1 MLGSGAARRTV
12 LQGSRLESPQRR
24 QRRRRRRPG
33 PAAGAGEGPGVPSGA
48 SLARAATEQE
58 VASDSGHRAGASSFG
73 FAFTK

>member
-1 MLGSGAARRTV
+1 MLGSGAARRRV

-24 QRRRRRRPG
+24 RRAG

>member
-1 MLGSGAARRTV
+1 MLGSGAARRRV

-24 QRRRRRRPG
+24 RRRAG

>member
-1 MLGSGAARRTV
+1 MLGSGAARRRV

-24 QRRRRRRPG
+24 RRRRAG

-48 SLARAATEQE
+48 SLARAAREQE
-58 VASDSGHRAGASSFG
+58 VASDSGHRAGASSLG